1 MTSMYEPV
9 ANTDLARLLDDMTG
23 PATVEPEP
31 PDVFPGGKRPDLL
44 ITAPGRSPVVI
55 EARQLP
61 AANLEEDAAARFAL
75 NAVIGGRE
83 LEAVIALRY
92 PAGMTAL
99 NAGTP
104 LEYCAFTRRPDGGVD
119 RFPESGWLNGKA
131 ADLADLIQ

>member
-9 ANTDLARLLDDMTG
+9 ANTDLARLLDGMTG

-31 PDVFPGGKRPDLL
+31 PDVFSGGKRPDLL

-55 EARQLP
+55 EARQMP
-61 AANLEEDAAARFAL
+61 AANLEEDAAARFGL

-99 NAGTP
+99 NADTP
-104 LEYCAFTRRPDGGVD
+104 LEYAALTRKPDGG
-119 RFPESGWLNGKA
+119 
-131 ADLADLIQ
+131 